1 VSFSR
6 IEESIGMGRLGGKVA
21 VVTGSGKGIGEA
33 IVTRFAREGANV
45 VVNARSAENVSRV
58 VKEINSL
65 GLGKAV
71 GCACDVSNTED
82 AERLV
87 NTAVNEFGRLDILVN
102 NAGFTKDNWLIK
114 MTEEEF
120 DSVIQV
126 HLKGSFLCTR
136 AAAKIMMQQRSGRI
150 INVTSR
156 AGLKG
161 NIGQANYSSAKAG
174 IVGLTKTCALE
185 LGFRYGITVNA
196 VAPAAW
202 TEMTVKVPESV
213 KPKMLENRVLGRMA
227 DLKQNPDEVTGIF
240 VLLASDE
247 GGYITGQIV
256 SVDGGGLGL

>member
-1 VSFSR
+1 
-6 IEESIGMGRLGGKVA
+6 MGRLKGKVA

-33 IVTRFAREGANV
+33 IAKRFAREGANV
-45 VVNARSAENVSRV
+45 VINARNAENVDRV
-58 VKEINSL
+58 VKEINSTN
-65 GLGKAV
+65 LGKAV
-71 GCACDVSNTED
+71 GCACDVSKKED

-87 NTAVNEFGRLDILVN
+87 STAIKEFGKLDILVN
-102 NAGFTKDNWLIK
+102 NAGFTRDNWLIK

-120 DSVIQV
+120 DTVVSV
-126 HLKGSFLCTR
+126 HLKGTFLCTQ
-136 AAAKIMMQQRSGRI
+136 AAAKTMMQQKSGRV
-150 INVTSR
+150 INITSR

-185 LGFRYGITVNA
+185 LGPKHNITVNA

-202 TEMTVKVPESV
+202 TEMTEKIPENV

-227 DLKQNPDEVTGIF
+227 DLKKNPDEITGIF

-247 GGYITGQIV
+247 GGYITGQII

>member
-1 VSFSR
+1 
-6 IEESIGMGRLGGKVA
+6 MGRLKGKVA

-33 IVTRFAREGANV
+33 IAKRFAREGANV
-45 VVNARSAENVSRV
+45 VINARNAENVDRV
-58 VKEINSL
+58 VKEINSTN
-65 GLGKAV
+65 LGKAV
-71 GCACDVSNTED
+71 GCACDVSKKED

-87 NTAVNEFGRLDILVN
+87 STAIKEFGKLDILVN
-102 NAGFTKDNWLIK
+102 NAGFTRDNWLIK

-120 DSVIQV
+120 DTVVSV
-126 HLKGSFLCTR
+126 HLKGTFLCTQ
-136 AAAKIMMQQRSGRI
+136 AAAKTMMQQKSGRI

-185 LGFRYGITVNA
+185 LGPKHNITVNA

-202 TEMTVKVPESV
+202 TEMTEKIPENV

-227 DLKQNPDEVTGIF
+227 DLKKNPDEITGIF

-247 GGYITGQIV
+247 GGYITGQII

>member
-1 VSFSR
+1 
-6 IEESIGMGRLGGKVA
+6 MGRLNGKVA
-21 VVTGSGKGIGEA
+21 VITGSGKGIGEA
-33 IVTRFAREGANV
+33 IAKRFAHEGANV
-45 VVNARSAENVSRV
+45 VVNARNAENVDRV
-58 VKEINSL
+58 AKEINSL
-65 GLGKAV
+65 GFGRAV
-71 GCACDVSNTED
+71 GCACDISKKED

-87 NTAVNEFGRLDILVN
+87 DTAVKEFGRLDILVN
-102 NAGFTKDNWLIK
+102 NAGFTRDNWLVK

-120 DSVIQV
+120 DTVLNV
-126 HLKGSFLCTR
+126 HLKGTFLCTQ
-136 AAAKIMMQQRSGRI
+136 AAARIMMQQKSGRI

-174 IVGLTKTCALE
+174 IVGFTKTCALE
-185 LGFRYGITVNA
+185 LGPKFNVTVNA

-202 TEMTVKVPESV
+202 TEMTEKIPENV

-227 DLKQNPDEVTGIF
+227 DLEKNPDEITGIF

-247 GGYITGQIV
+247 GGYITGQII

>member
-1 VSFSR
+1 
-6 IEESIGMGRLGGKVA
+6 MGRLDGKVA
-21 VVTGSGKGIGEA
+21 IVTGSGKGIGEA
-33 IVTRFAREGANV
+33 IATRFVREGANV
-45 VVNARSAENVSRV
+45 VVNARSTGSVDRV

-65 GLGKAV
+65 GFGKAV
-71 GCACDVSNTED
+71 GCACDVSNPED
-82 AERLV
+82 AEKLI
-87 NTAVNEFGRLDILVN
+87 NTAVTEFGRLDILVN
-102 NAGFTKDNWLIK
+102 NAGFTKDNWLVK
-114 MTEEEF
+114 MTPEEF
-120 DSVIQV
+120 DTVIQV

-136 AAAKIMMQQRSGRI
+136 AAAKIMMQQKNGRI

-185 LGFRYGITVNA
+185 LGPRYNITVNA

-202 TEMTVKVPESV
+202 TEMTAKVPESI

-247 GGYITGQIV
+247 GGYITGQII

>member
-1 VSFSR
+1 
-6 IEESIGMGRLGGKVA
+6 MGRLEGKVA
-21 VVTGSGKGIGEA
+21 VITGSGKGIGEA
-33 IVTRFAREGANV
+33 IAKRFAREGANV
-45 VVNARSAENVSRV
+45 VVNARNAENVNRV

-65 GLGKAV
+65 GLGRAV
-71 GCACDVSNTED
+71 GCACDVSKKED

-87 NTAVNEFGRLDILVN
+87 STAVKEFGRLDILVN
-102 NAGFTKDNWLIK
+102 NAGFARDNWLVK

-120 DSVIQV
+120 DTVLNV
-126 HLKGSFLCTR
+126 HLKGAFLCTQ
-136 AAAKIMMQQRSGRI
+136 AAAKIMMQQKSGRI

-185 LGFRYGITVNA
+185 FGAKYNITVNA

-202 TEMTVKVPESV
+202 TEMTEKIPESV

-227 DLKQNPDEVTGIF
+227 DLEKNPDEITGIF

-247 GGYITGQIV
+247 GGYITGQVV